1 MTASMEELYFKNR
14 NLLDDLNMGYSVKIF
29 TGEFP
34 ARYRH
39 TYVDSGAV
47 VHFTF
52 KPQPQPPLVMR
63 HAFDARVCSP
73 FLLQNGTSF
82 LPF

>member
-1 MTASMEELYFKNR
+1 MTASMVKLYFKNR
-14 NLLDDLNMGYSVKIF
+14 NLLDDLNMGYSVRIF
-29 TGEFP
+29 TRELR
-34 ARYRH
+34 ARSRR
-39 TYVDSGAV
+39 TDVDSGAV

-63 HAFDARVCSP
+63 HAFGARVCSP